1 MGDKPHQSQPEGSSF
16 GLVTATSRV
25 FATPELF
32 EMIHVDQ
39 PALDVLMYQRFNR
52 TWRDIIAKSNTLQRK
67 LFYRCNL
74 VKGDAEDP
82 SPGEELLRL
91 ETNPFIQLLHRR
103 EAIAR
108 QNNRIHDHRLERL
121 DYAEASWKKMHLTR
135 PALCTIE
142 TCKKIPESSD
152 DSPESDFLVQ
162 IIQHDTIKMSHL
174 RETYPTRYEF
184 LSFSQSD
191 GIRMHH
197 LQKMDLSRLRLVNSG
212 YCIRCIGAL
221 AINKETKVETP
232 YLASRIRRLHM
243 FLNGFPESFYETAP

>member
-1 MGDKPHQSQPEGSSF
+1 MGDKPHQTQPEGSSF
-16 GLVTATSRV
+16 GSVTATSKV

-32 EMIHVDQ
+32 EMILVDQ
-39 PALDVLMYQRFNR
+39 PALDVLMCQRVNR
-52 TWRDIIAKSNTLQRK
+52 TWRDIIAKSNTLQWK
-67 LFYRCNL
+67 LFYRCDL
-74 VKGDAEDP
+74 VKGDEEDP

-108 QNNRIHDHRLERL
+108 QNNRVHDHRIGRL
-121 DYAEASWKKMHLTR
+121 DYAEASWKKMYLTR

-152 DSPESDFLVQ
+152 GSPESEFLVQ

-174 RETYPTRYEF
+174 RETYPAMHEF
-184 LSFSQSD
+184 LTFSQSD

-197 LQKMDLSRLRLVNSG
+197 LQKMDLSRLRLANSG

-221 AINKETKVETP
+221 ASNKEKRVETP
-232 YLASRIRRLHM
+232 YLANQIRRLHM
-243 FLNGFPESFYETAP
+243 FLNGFPETFFQTAP